1 MFEKLKKRF
10 KKPVE
15 NRDRMI
21 PNTGTSKIYLTVNK
35 KDIFRDIL
43 LGYTAI
49 MSTLTMIFSATSNDV
64 IAEQPTVIATVEA
77 ASTEEESTTCSVETV
92 APTTVSEPE
101 PTTEEETTTMVAEEV
116 TTTQTSKIT
125 VTDEEVELLALVM
138 LAEAEGESELGRR
151 LVVDTILNR
160 VDSERHPNSIRDVI
174 FQKGQ
179 FTSMWNGRTDRVTIT
194 DEARQLVR
202 DEVTNRTNYDVIYFK
217 MYGYH
222 KWGTPLFQEG
232 CHYFSS
238 Y

>member
-1 MFEKLKKRF
+1 MFEKLKNRF
-10 KKPVE
+10 KKPAE

-21 PNTGTSKIYLTVNK
+21 PKKEYK

-43 LGYTAI
+43 LGYTAV
-49 MSTLTMIFSATSNDV
+49 MSTLTMIFSVTSDPV
-64 IAEQPTVIATVEA
+64 IVEKPIGTTVVEA
-77 ASTEEESTTCSVETV
+77 ASTEEETTTCGVETI
-92 APTTVSEPE
+92 APTTVCEPETTTEE
-101 PTTEEETTTMVAEEV
+101 PTTIVEETTTV
-116 TTTQTSKIT
+116 QTSKISI
-125 VTDEEVELLALVM
+125 TDEEVELLALVM

-160 VDSERHPNSIRDVI
+160 VDSDRHPNTIYDVI

-202 DEVTNRTNYDVIYFK
+202 DEVANRTNYDVIYFR